1 MTKDDVFLCE
11 GGGVVSSGEVYP
23 ASRVRRVLWAR
34 VALVLTQDAILLGP
48 SMNKVTENSFYL
60 PSFTL

>member
-1 MTKDDVFLCE
+1 MCFCPVSPCSRVTKDDVFLSE

-34 VALVLTQDAILLGP
+34 VALVLT
-48 SMNKVTENSFYL
+48 
-60 PSFTL
+60 